1 MAKKDFSKVNT
12 APIYDAI
19 TEATAEQEPMP
30 EKIKYKDRRTYT
42 AEEAREAAEHLR
54 TNGMKGVKLP
64 RINLAFTPS
73 NYEFIQTLARVRG
86 ETMTDFVNYLIAE
99 AREKYKDV
107 FEKAIAFRD
116 AMDSVKQED

>member
-19 TEATAEQEPMP
+19 TEATAEAEPMP
-30 EKIKYKDRRTYT
+30 EKVKYKDRRTYT

-54 TNGMKGVKLP
+54 TTGLKGVKLP

-73 NYEFIQTLARVRG
+73 NYEFIQTMSRVRG
-86 ETMTDFVNYLIAE
+86 ESMTDFVNYLIAD
-99 AREKYKDV
+99 AREKHKEVY
-107 FEKAIAFRD
+107 EKAIAFRD
-116 AMDSVKQED
+116 AMDSAKQEE